1 MRAGVGSHLVWAG
14 GAAILALLACPNP
27 ATADATHYQ
36 TLQLG
41 ERSRGMAAAYTAFAA
56 DGAAIWYNPAGLPLL
71 EAKLLQGS
79 LSLFQIRK
87 IKIGGAIVTDGPDGP
102 GGETETSDFNI
113 KSSPSLSGFAVASFA
128 LGKRREEFDD
138 RKAWQIGVSAFSTY
152 NEELSGD
159 IQVRDALGRT
169 DSIQFLQLD
178 RQTYIG
184 AAIGWRALKDFLVG
198 VSVFASNRVLKH
210 AETVAISFDG
220 TQNPAP
226 GSPCPTSPTVPFCI
240 EDAQQINRN
249 TVFELNAWYL
259 TIRIGLLQLVG
270 ERWRLGLMIQPPGIR
285 LGGKSTLRFELS
297 DIDATMDPAPSES
310 IFAEVRRGA
319 NSPLPWI
326 LRLGTSYI
334 ISNKAVVALD
344 LQLVGPV
351 GAGQITPDLP
361 QLEGRA
367 NTSGVLLSTGTKR
380 DFTWNISVGAEVQIT
395 KYLFTRFGFLT
406 DRSGAPGRDPTG
418 DQAQG
423 FSVDRYGFSA
433 SIGGQKNSRG
443 LSAGI
448 TALFGKG
455 TGTGLDFTQEAF
467 DTDDNFIPAPVTE
480 RIFIISIGGDIGQ
493 AADVV
498 TTRLKEKKKEEEAEE
513 QEEAAAAEDA
523 AIAEETDPELKAARE
538 RAKSTREEAEKA
550 EEDLEALEAEKEQ
563 LRNLG
568 EEDQGALQDMTKG
581 GINVGR

>member
-1 MRAGVGSHLVWAG
+1 
-14 GAAILALLACPNP
+14 
-27 ATADATHYQ
+27 
-36 TLQLG
+36 
-41 ERSRGMAAAYTAFAA
+41 MAAAYTAFAA

-87 IKIGGAIVTDGPDGP
+87 LEIKGAVVSDGPDGP
-102 GGETETSDFNI
+102 GGEDQVEDFTL
-113 KSSPSLSGFAVASFA
+113 KSSPTLPGFAVASFA
-128 LGKRREEFDD
+128 LGKRKEALDN
-138 RKAWQIGVSAFSTY
+138 RKAWQIGVSAFQTY
-152 NEELSGD
+152 NTEFSGD
-159 IQVRDALGRT
+159 VQVRDQLGRT
-169 DSIQFLQLD
+169 DTIQFLQID

-184 AAIGWRALKDFLVG
+184 AAIGWRALKNFLVG
-198 VSVFASNRVLKH
+198 ISVFASNRVLKH
-210 AETVAISFDG
+210 VETVSLSFDG
-220 TQNPAP
+220 TQNPSA

-240 EDAQQINRN
+240 EDARQVNRN

-259 TIRIGLLQLVG
+259 TIRIGLLQLIG
-270 ERWRLGLMIQPPGIR
+270 ERWRLGLMFQPPGIR
-285 LGGKSTLRFELS
+285 MGGKSTLRFELS
-297 DIDATMDPAPSES
+297 DVDATMDPAPSES

-326 LRLGTSYI
+326 LRLGTSYV
-334 ISNKAVVALD
+334 ISKRATAALD
-344 LQLVGPV
+344 VQLVGPV

-367 NTSGVLLSTGTKR
+367 NTSGVLLDTETKR
-380 DFTWNISVGAEVQIT
+380 VFTWNISVGAEVQVT

-406 DRSGAPGRDPTG
+406 DNSGAPGADASL
-418 DQAQG
+418 DQTQ
-423 FSVDRYGFSA
+423 SDSLDRYGFSA
-433 SIGGQKNSRG
+433 SIGGHKNSRG
-443 LSAGI
+443 LSAGV

-455 TGTGLDFTQEAF
+455 TATGLDFRREAF
-467 DTDDNFIPAPVTE
+467 DNVDNFIQVPVKE

-498 TTRLKEKKKEEEAEE
+498 TQQLKEKKKEEEAEE
-513 QEEAAAAEDA
+513 QRAKGEAAAAEDE

-538 RAKSTREEAEKA
+538 RAKSTREEAEEA

-568 EEDQGALQDMTKG
+568 EEDQGAIQDMTQG
-581 GINVGR
+581 GIQRVR

>member
-1 MRAGVGSHLVWAG
+1 MRASLVGSLG
-14 GAAILALLACPNP
+14 SAAAFVLLLACPNL
-27 ATADATHYQ
+27 ANADATHYQ

-87 IKIGGAIVTDGPDGP
+87 IKIENAIVTDGPDGP
-102 GGETETSDFNI
+102 GGETQTSDFNI
-113 KSSPSLSGFAVASFA
+113 ESSPSLSGFAVASFA
-128 LGKRREEFDD
+128 LGKRRKEFDD
-138 RKAWQIGVSAFSTY
+138 RKAWQIGISAFSTY
-152 NEELSGD
+152 NEEVSGD
-159 IQVRDALGRT
+159 IQVRDELGRT
-169 DSIQFLQLD
+169 DSIQFLQVD

-184 AAIGWRALKDFLVG
+184 AAVGWRALKKFLVG
-198 VSVFASNRVLKH
+198 VSVFASNRVIKH
-210 AETVAISFDG
+210 VETVALSFGG

-240 EDAQQINRN
+240 EDAQQVNRN

-259 TIRIGLLQLVG
+259 TIRIGLMQLIG
-270 ERWRLGLMIQPPGIR
+270 ERWRLGLMFQPPGIR
-285 LGGKSTLRFELS
+285 MGGKSTLRFELS

-310 IFAEVRRGA
+310 VFAEVRRGA

-326 LRLGTSYI
+326 LRLGTSYV
-334 ISNKAVVALD
+334 ISDKATAALD

-351 GAGQITPDLP
+351 GAGQITPGLP

-406 DRSGAPGRDPTG
+406 DNSGAPGRDLTG
-418 DQAQG
+418 DQSQG

-467 DTDDNFIPAPVTE
+467 DTDNNFIPAPVTE

-498 TTRLKEKKKEEEAEE
+498 TTRLKEKKKEEEEAEE
-513 QEEAAAAEDA
+513 QRAEAAEDE
-523 AIAEETDPELKAARE
+523 AIDEETDPELKAARE

-550 EEDLEALEAEKEQ
+550 EEELEALEAEKEQ

-568 EEDQGALQDMTKG
+568 EEDQGAIQDMTKG
-581 GINVGR
+581 GINLGR

>member
-1 MRAGVGSHLVWAG
+1 MRGRLSGRLALAGVGAC
-14 GAAILALLACPNP
+14 LALLACPSF

-87 IKIGGAIVTDGPDGP
+87 IKFEGAIVTDGPDGEP
-102 GGETETSDFNI
+102 QSEDFNV

-128 LGKRREEFDD
+128 LGKRRKDYDD
-138 RKAWQIGVSAFSTY
+138 RKAWQIGISAFTTY
-152 NEELSGD
+152 NEQLSGD
-159 IQVRDALGRT
+159 VQVQDALGRT
-169 DSIQFLQLD
+169 DTIQFVQLD
-178 RQTYIG
+178 KQTYIG
-184 AAIGWRALKDFLVG
+184 AAIGWRALKKFLVG
-198 VSVFASNRVLKH
+198 LSVFASNRKLDHV
-210 AETVAISFDG
+210 ETVALSFDG
-220 TQNPAP
+220 TQNPAS
-226 GSPCPTSPTVPFCI
+226 GSPCPTSPTIPFCI
-240 EDAQQINRN
+240 DNAQQVNRN
-249 TVFELNAWYL
+249 TVFNMSAWYL
-259 TIRIGLLQLVG
+259 TIRIGLMQLIG
-270 ERWRLGLMIQPPGIR
+270 ERWRLGLMFQPPGIQM
-285 LGGKSTLRFELS
+285 GGKSTLRFELS

-310 IFAEVRRGA
+310 IFAEIDRGA
-319 NSPLPWI
+319 NSPIPWI

-334 ISNKAVVALD
+334 IAKKATVALD

-380 DFTWNISVGAEVQIT
+380 VFTWNISVGAEVQFT

-406 DRSGAPGRDPTG
+406 DNSGAPDTILGG
-418 DQAQG
+418 DQSQG
-423 FSVDRYGFSA
+423 ASLDRYGFSA
-433 SIGGQKNSRG
+433 SIGGQKNARG
-443 LSAGI
+443 LSAGV

-455 TGTGLDFTQEAF
+455 TGTGLDFRREAF
-467 DTDDNFIPAPVTE
+467 DTDTNVFPVPVTE

-513 QEEAAAAEDA
+513 AEARAEEDKT
-523 AIAEETDPELKAARE
+523 IAEEVDPELKTARE
-538 RAKSTREEAEKA
+538 RAKATREEAETA
-550 EEDLEALEAEKEQ
+550 QDDLEALEAEKKQ
-563 LRNLG
+563 LENLSK
-568 EEDQGALQDMTKG
+568 EDQEAIQDATQG
-581 GINVGR
+581 GIDFR